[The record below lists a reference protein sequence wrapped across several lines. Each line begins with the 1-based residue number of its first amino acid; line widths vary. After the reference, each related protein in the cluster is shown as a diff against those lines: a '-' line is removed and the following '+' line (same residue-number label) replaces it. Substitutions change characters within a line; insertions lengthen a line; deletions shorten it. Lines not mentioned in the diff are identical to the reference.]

1 MSLKQVVC
9 CGIFRTDEELTGHI
23 LHHCTKVSTDSELIT
38 EHWSGLKEPESPS
51 DTKHVKEE
59 TEEKGGDEQQGNCNE
74 TKREERSLRE
84 DEKVSKG
91 EDRESRCDQACEN
104 GKSEVKGEER
114 QFKKREKK
122 QLVEL
127 GEWRETDSREE
138 KMEVREEVEEDVR
151 EREQIGSAG
160 VARSIQ
166 VLDGHI
172 ALGSVQWKDCR
183 AQAAGRV
190 QV

>member
-1 MSLKQVVC
+1 M
-9 CGIFRTDEELTGHI
+9 
-23 LHHCTKVSTDSELIT
+23 STDSELIT
-38 EHWSGLKEPESPS
+38 ERRSGLKEPESPS

-59 TEEKGGDEQQGNCNE
+59 TKEKEGDEQEGNCNE
-74 TKREERSLRE
+74 TKRGERSLRE

-122 QLVEL
+122 EEVVEL
-127 GEWRETDSREE
+127 GEWRETDSRKE

-160 VARSIQ
+160 VERSIQ

-172 ALGSVQWKDCR
+172 ALGSVQWKECR
-183 AQAAGRV
+183 AQAVGRV